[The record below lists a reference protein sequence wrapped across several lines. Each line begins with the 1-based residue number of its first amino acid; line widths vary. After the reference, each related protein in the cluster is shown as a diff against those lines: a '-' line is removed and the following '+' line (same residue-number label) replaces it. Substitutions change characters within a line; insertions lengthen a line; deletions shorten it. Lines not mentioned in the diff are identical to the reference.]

1 MILALVAV
9 WAFAES
15 LLWFVVAD
23 VPISAIA
30 LRYGWKRALLA
41 AVIAT
46 VAAALGGLAM
56 MAWANADPDGSR
68 ATILALPGISGE
80 LFDEAS
86 SALHAEGFPA
96 MLAGSFSGVPYKI
109 YAHAAGVGGAGM
121 AGFFLASVLARLPR
135 FLLVGAI
142 FGLAA
147 PRLHRLLGRRLWPV
161 FIATWAL
168 FYLGYWWSMGF

>member
-1 MILALVAV
+1 MILALVAL

-23 VPISAIA
+23 VAISAVA
-30 LRYGWKRALLA
+30 LRYGWKRALA
-41 AVIAT
+41 AALVAS

-56 MAWANADPDGSR
+56 MGWANADPEGSR
-68 ATILALPGISGE
+68 AAILALPGISSE
-80 LFDEAS
+80 LFDQAS

-121 AGFFLASVLARLPR
+121 AGLFLASVLARLPR
-135 FLLVGAI
+135 FLLVGAV

-147 PRLHRLLGRRLWPV
+147 PRLRRLLGKRLWAV
-161 FIATWAL
+161 FVVAWAL
-168 FYLGYWWSMGF
+168 FYAWYWWSMGW